1 MIYYVMFDR
10 QSDVPS
16 PYWRLS
22 SNISRENVTGLRKRQ
37 KKEGACLSG
46 FDVV

>member
-1 MIYYVMFDR
+1 VVSVMFDR

-16 PYWRLS
+16 SYWRLWP
-22 SNISRENVTGLRKRQ
+22 NISRENVTGLRERQ

-46 FDVV
+46 FDAV